1 MNRLNRLF
9 IALAIGFSPI
19 GAQLSHADTP
29 SSMGASSR
37 LAESAFKSATH
48 ISQNYSYEGLYELKE
63 RRGPITKSDSGF
75 GLTRNVVDEAVHTF
89 NGFPRALANE
99 GASGTLMTQSEA
111 LQKANTWMQVYVSSV
126 AQKLGA
132 HLKDKGSSIGILTYT
147 EEALISRP
155 DGEPLK
161 KVLNFIMTVDRE
173 GKATYGSP
181 VLTAADPD
189 VIYATYTPLKPGDGI
204 EEDWSLPNAG
214 TLTYQVL
221 DSRGAPRTTQQVI
234 DVHGAYDGALGDTSG
249 VACLMNRSTSGCL
262 DGGTDI
268 LTLMNKHGTDLAIV
282 DYINQLTPVYD
293 ERTGEDG
300 EPEYVPR
307 GAITY
312 NDRSWSCKEYTN
324 EGEYG
329 YVLEVRADRYYAT
342 LEPDGNIDFMKT
354 EEQSG
359 KALSPVKPFNKS
371 VLASSVPGNPNNYLI
386 SPVNGDNSLIGISD
400 NTLQGIIHVA
410 PVRMTASIDFLEKA
424 VVTGAFP
431 LNKYAGDGSF
441 SDFMYGIEGV
451 WSLANGRV
459 HEGTIEFD
467 LDSVDDF
474 EEFTLQ
480 SVNYKDWMLM
490 TINGQPAF
498 SAPIKPLIDLR
509 LNTQVSFMEEGNFR
523 CIHGVNDARGPIA
536 CGNTWW
542 HEGGWSA
549 PPGLETVC
557 LDPVQGEPYVNCV
570 TTPSFYYHCTY
581 ENDGSEGTRYTGTTC
596 NTTPCTGG
604 AMSTGNNP
612 ITNRGYPVEYT
623 FPGGTYACGK
633 LQSSAQSVN
642 EVVDLL
648 PFLQKGK
655 NVIKTKVLTGVG
667 GGFWSRFR
675 VKGCGADFN
684 LPSGPA
690 PEVPPEATTS
700 SIIERLEAEL
710 KK

>member
-9 IALAIGFSPI
+9 LALAIGFSPLC
-19 GAQLSHADTP
+19 AKLSHADT
-29 SSMGASSR
+29 SSAMVASSR

-48 ISQNYSYEGLYELKE
+48 VSQNYSYEGLYELKE

-99 GASGTLMTQSEA
+99 GTSGSVMTQSEA
-111 LQKANTWMQVYVSSV
+111 LQKASTWMQAYVSSV

-173 GKATYGSP
+173 GKATYGAP

-189 VIYATYTPLKPGDGI
+189 VIYATYTPLKPGDDI

-221 DSRGAPRTTQQVI
+221 DSRGSPRTTQQVI

-249 VACLMNRSTSGCL
+249 VACLMNRSAAGCI

-300 EPEYVPR
+300 ELEYVPR

-342 LEPDGNIDFMKT
+342 LEPDGKIEYLKT
-354 EEQSG
+354 EEHSG
-359 KALSPVKPFNKS
+359 KALSPVNPFSKA
-371 VLASSVPGNPNNYLI
+371 VLTSSVPGNPNNYVI
-386 SPVNGDNSLIGISD
+386 SPLKGD
-400 NTLQGIIHVA
+400 NTLISLGDDTLSGVLYVA
-410 PVRMTASIDFLEKA
+410 PVRMTASVDFLDKA
-424 VVTGAFP
+424 EVTGAFP

-441 SDFMYGIEGV
+441 TDYIYGVEMAWGV
-451 WSLANGRV
+451 VRGV
-459 HEGTIEFD
+459 HEGKIEFN

-474 EEFTLQ
+474 EEFSLQ
-480 SVNYKDWMLM
+480 AAQFKDAMLM
-490 TINGQPAF
+490 TINGKPVYSSPSSPLVDLKVNQTDFIFESSMRECVRDLDDPRGSLACGQRWLLEDNGYKIPAGQ
-498 SAPIKPLIDLR
+498 D
-509 LNTQVSFMEEGNFR
+509 
-523 CIHGVNDARGPIA
+523 IA
-536 CGNTWW
+536 CQPQA
-542 HEGGWSA
+542 SDYYRRC
-549 PPGLETVC
+549 LENPTFYKYCYTV
-557 LDPVQGEPYVNCV
+557 D
-570 TTPSFYYHCTY
+570 
-581 ENDGSEGTRYTGTTC
+581 DGSEG
-596 NTTPCTGG
+596 
-604 AMSTGNNP
+604 NN
-612 ITNRGYPVEYT
+612 YA
-623 FPGGTYACGK
+623 GTYCHTTQCNDRFLLPGSGPIEMTHLNGAVSCAPK
-633 LQSSAQSVN
+633 QSSTQSLNRVI
-642 EVVDLL
+642 DLL
-648 PFLQKGK
+648 PYIQKGK
-655 NVIKTKVLTGVG
+655 NTIVVKLAHVAVG
-667 GGFWSRFR
+667 EFWSRFR
-675 VKGCGADFN
+675 VKGCGAGFN

-690 PEVPPEATTS
+690 PEIPPEASTG
-700 SIIERLEAEL
+700 SIIDRLEAEL
-710 KK
+710 KR